1 MDEQTRILA
10 VDLGTSGPKVAL
22 ADARGRILD
31 SELQETG
38 LILLPDGGAE
48 QDPEEWW
55 QAIVTA
61 TRRLLSRHPQERE
74 QVAAVACTAQWS
86 GTVAVDRA
94 GRPLTNAII
103 WMDAR
108 GAPHVRRIT
117 GGPITLEGYGVD
129 KLWHW
134 IRRTGGIP
142 TRSGKDSIAHILY
155 LKHERPAIYQQA
167 HKFLEPKDYLNL
179 RLTGQFAASVDSI
192 TLHWV
197 TDNRDIH
204 RIDYD
209 PLLLR
214 LAGIEREKLPDLK
227 RAVDILGTVQPA
239 VAQELGIPATAQ
251 VILGT
256 PDLHSAAIGSGAVA
270 DYQAHLYIGTS
281 AWISCHV
288 PFKKTDLFHNMA
300 SLPSALPGRYFLVN
314 EQETAGACLAWLRD
328 NLLYHPDE
336 LDPSAPPADVYRLFD
351 RLVAQVPPGSG
362 GVLFTPWLN
371 GERTPVDD
379 HRVRGGFHHLSLQTN
394 RLHMLRAVFEGV
406 AFNARWLLGYVER
419 FTKRPFEGIR
429 FIGGGANSEVW
440 CQILADVLERP
451 IHQVEEPIQANTRG
465 VALLAALAL
474 GALTVAEIP
483 DQVRVVQVFQPDPAT
498 RPVYREMYRAFREIY
513 RRVHGI
519 HARMEGIEG
528 LG

>member
-1 MDEQTRILA
+1 MDESARILA

-48 QDPEEWW
+48 QDPAEWW
-55 QAIVTA
+55 QAIVAA
-61 TRRLLSRHPQERE
+61 TRRLLARHPEERN
-74 QVAAVACTAQWS
+74 QIATVACTSQWS
-86 GTVAVDRA
+86 GTVAVDRS
-94 GRPLTNAII
+94 GRPLMNAII

-108 GAPHVRRIT
+108 GAPYVRRIT

-155 LKHERPAIYQQA
+155 LKHAQPHIYRQA
-167 HKFLEPKDYLNL
+167 YKFLEPKDYLNL
-179 RLTGQFAASVDSI
+179 RLTGRFAASYDSI

-214 LAGIEREKLPDLK
+214 LAGIEREKLPELK
-227 RAVDILGTVQPA
+227 PAVDILGTVQPA
-239 VAQELGIPATAQ
+239 AAQELGIPATAQ

-328 NLLYHPDE
+328 NLFFHPDG
-336 LDPSAPPADVYRLFD
+336 LGPSTPPEDVYPRFD
-351 RLVAQVPPGSG
+351 RLAAQAPPGSG

-379 HRVRGGFHHLSLQTN
+379 HRVRGGFHHLSLQTT
-394 RLHMLRAVFEGV
+394 RQHLVRAVFEGV
-406 AFNARWLLGYVER
+406 AFNARWLLTYAER
-419 FTKRPFEGIR
+419 FAKRPFESIR
-429 FIGGGANSEVW
+429 FIGGGARSQVW

-451 IHQVEEPIQANTRG
+451 IHQVEEPIQANARG
-465 VALLAALAL
+465 AALLAALAL

-483 DQVRVVQVFQPDPAT
+483 EQVRVARVFQPDPGNRA
-498 RPVYREMYRAFREIY
+498 VYRKMYRAFRAIY
-513 RRVHGI
+513 RRVHKI
-519 HARMEGIEG
+519 HAGMEGTE
-528 LG
+528 